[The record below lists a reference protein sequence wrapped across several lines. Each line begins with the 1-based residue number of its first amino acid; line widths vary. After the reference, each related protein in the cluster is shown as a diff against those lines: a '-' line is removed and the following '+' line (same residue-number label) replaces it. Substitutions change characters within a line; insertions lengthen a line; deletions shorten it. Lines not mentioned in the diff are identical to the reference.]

1 MPLAGDRPAGRD
13 DLWRKCFQE
22 SSRTALHQS
31 SRIIFAIFFIDERKF
46 TAYFQSRMKLILT
59 LCPMLLL
66 ASCATTPTAVTPEQ
80 RFKKADKNGSGTV
93 SRSEAT
99 NLIIAEAFAMYDAN
113 GDGVVTEAEFVASGG
128 SPENFRKVNKSGS
141 GKTTLA
147 EAQASPLV
155 FNTFVVGFDEA
166 DTNKDGQVTLA
177 EYKSYLARRDAAVR

>member
-1 MPLAGDRPAGRD
+1 MAGEWGLFRFCSLPR
-13 DLWRKCFQE
+13 LRR
-22 SSRTALHQS
+22 SL
-31 SRIIFAIFFIDERKF
+31 FAIFFVDECDYP
-46 TAYFQSRMKLILT
+46 AYFPRRMKLILT
-59 LCPMLLL
+59 LCPILFL

-80 RFKKADKNGSGTV
+80 RFKQADKDGSGTV

-128 SPENFRKVNKSGS
+128 STENFRKVNTSGN
-141 GKTTLA
+141 GKTSLA

-166 DTNKDGQVTLA
+166 DTNKNGQVTLA
-177 EYKSYLARRDAAVR
+177 EYQSYLALRDAAVR

>member
-1 MPLAGDRPAGRD
+1 VQKSAVHRSVL
-13 DLWRKCFQE
+13 
-22 SSRTALHQS
+22 
-31 SRIIFAIFFIDERKF
+31 AIFLVDGCDFI
-46 TAYFQSRMKLILT
+46 AYFPRSMKLILA
-59 LCPMLLL
+59 LCPILFL

-80 RFKKADKNGSGTV
+80 RFKQADKDGSGKV

-99 NLIIAEAFAMYDAN
+99 NLIIAEAFTMYDAN
-113 GDGVVTEAEFVASGG
+113 DDGVVTEVEFVTSGG
-128 SPENFRKVNKSGS
+128 TPENFRKVNKSGN

-177 EYKSYLARRDAAVR
+177 EYQSYLTLRDAAVR